1 MSKKTVFKPNC
12 SLLLLRRISAIIIC
26 VLIVV
31 VATICFGADKV
42 AVTVSTGKNEPVYF
56 GNRKSNKVALMFNCY
71 EGADVIHEIAKT
83 LEKYNF
89 RATFFFGGCFADDY
103 PDLIKSLYE
112 TGHEIGNHGFF
123 HKDMDKLNYASNVS
137 EMKNTHDVILSMT
150 GVDTT
155 LFAPPSGAFSST
167 TLKACKD
174 LGYLAIMWSKDT
186 IDWLDRTKKSV
197 YNRATKDIRGGDF
210 VLMHPFGHTLDAL
223 PDILDYYVSAGFVV
237 STVSDC
243 LSE

>member
-1 MSKKTVFKPNC
+1 MSKKAVLKSNC
-12 SLLLLRRISAIIIC
+12 SLTLLRRISAVIIC
-26 VLIVV
+26 VLIVI

-42 AVTVSTGKNEPVYF
+42 AVTVSTGKNEPIYF

-71 EGADVIHEIAKT
+71 EGADVIPEIAKA

-89 RATFFFGGCFADDY
+89 RATFFFGGCFADDH

-137 EMKNTHDVILSMT
+137 EMKNTHDIILSMT

-155 LFAPPSGAFSST
+155 LFAPPSGASSAT

-174 LGYLAIMWSKDT
+174 LGYVTIMWSKDT
-186 IDWLDRTKKSV
+186 IDWLDKTKKSV

-210 VLMHPFGHTLDAL
+210 VLMHPFAHTLDAL
-223 PDILDYYVSAGFVV
+223 PDILDYYISAGFAV
-237 STVSDC
+237 STISDC